1 MLFSIQIL
9 IKKVFKKLIFAAF
22 GKILVLAN
30 AFFYSIT
37 FLKKYLKK
45 IGFSSFWQ
53 DLGFGEC
60 FFYSNPNQKS
70 IENLIFRAFG
80 KSFGFGECFLHEVI
94 AEFVL
99 PKKYL
104 PELEKYYLYFFQYS
118 MYVSVFL
125 NSWNALKIM
134 RFPIPYSMYADSVI

>member
-1 MLFSIQIL
+1 M
-9 IKKVFKKLIFAAF
+9 
-22 GKILVLAN
+22 
-30 AFFYSIT
+30 FFYSIT

-45 IGFSSFWQ
+45 IDYSSFWQ
-53 DLGFGEC
+53 D
-60 FFYSNPNQKS
+60 
-70 IENLIFRAFG
+70 
-80 KSFGFGECFLHEVI
+80 FGFGECFLHEVI

-118 MYVSVFL
+118 MYVSFFL

-134 RFPIPYSMYADSVI
+134 RFPIPHSMYADSVI